1 MMKII
6 NKMWIHDDNIEDIII
21 IKKDLW
27 SLTSKFNFVVCSIEK
42 SKDIDELFIDEL
54 KNSLLIH

>member
-1 MMKII
+1 MKII

>member
-6 NKMWIHDDNIEDIII
+6 NNMRIHDDNIEDITI

-42 SKDIDELFIDEL
+42 SKDIDELFIDKL

>member
-27 SLTSKFNFVVCSIEK
+27 SLTSKFNFLVCSIEK

>member
-27 SLTSKFNFVVCSIEK
+27 SLTSKFNFVMCSIEK